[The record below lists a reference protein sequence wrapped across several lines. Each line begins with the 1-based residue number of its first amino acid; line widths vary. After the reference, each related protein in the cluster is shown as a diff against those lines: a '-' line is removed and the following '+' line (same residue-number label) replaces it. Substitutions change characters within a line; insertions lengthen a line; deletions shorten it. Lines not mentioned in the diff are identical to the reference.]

1 VTFPAF
7 QLKVDDITY
16 WAERYLEYDKGADD
30 KAFEA
35 ARRIHGGDWSRP
47 NLEVIVAWKS
57 RRRIRLIADN
67 SDSEIAD
74 ALRLALIA
82 NEPRSA
88 FGVLMGLTGVAV
100 PMASAILTAI
110 DQWKGGDKYTIIDYR
125 ALEALS
131 VPEADYYNLNFYLH
145 HYFPAC
151 KRMAREKDVTLRRF
165 DRALWAW
172 SEAEGKKSDIG

>member
-1 VTFPAF
+1 MAFVDF
-7 QLKVDDITY
+7 QLKVDDISY
-16 WAERYLEYDKGADD
+16 WAKQYLEYDQGADE

-35 ARRIHGGDWSRP
+35 ARRIHGGDWSRS

-74 ALRLALIA
+74 ALQLALIA
-82 NEPRSA
+82 KEPRSA
-88 FGVLMGLTGVAV
+88 FGVLMGLSGIAV

-110 DQWKGGDKYTIIDYR
+110 DQEKYTIIDYR
-125 ALEALS
+125 AVEALS
-131 VPEADYYNLNFYLH
+131 VPEIDYSNLKFYLH
-145 HYFPAC
+145 HYLPAC
-151 KRMAREKDVTLRRF
+151 KRMARERNVDLRTF

-172 SEAEGKKSDIG
+172 SEAKGKKGDIG